1 MVERLIQTIKR
12 RIAVME
18 HDPLWSSSD
27 LATIV
32 AKIIE
37 SIRLIPNTTTKI
49 KPLEAHFGR
58 PPNTKLSN
66 IITKRSRKNLSY
78 KQINKFASDQA
89 TLRHPA
95 LPREIMWDCDNDSE
109 SELNIH
115 YKAQSQLTPQASDT
129 DYSENA
135 PLLSH
140 KRVPGKTI
148 PDKLEITFGNKTS
161 TIIYDRKN
169 IARKTKARKAPQ
181 PRGNLKP
188 QCNIIQDGTRS
199 RIIHPTQ

>member
-1 MVERLIQTIKR
+1 
-12 RIAVME
+12 ME

-49 KPLEAHFGR
+49 KPFEAHFGR
-58 PPNTKLSN
+58 TPNTDFFN
-66 IITKRSRKNLSY
+66 IITKTSRKNLSY

-95 LPREIMWDCDNDSE
+95 LPREFMGDCDNDSE
-109 SELNIH
+109 PETNIQ
-115 YKAQSQLTPQASDT
+115 YKAQSQPTPHASDT
-129 DYSENA
+129 DDSENA

-140 KRVPGKTI
+140 KRVPGRII
-148 PDKLEITFGNKTS
+148 PGKLETTFGVK
-161 TIIYDRKN
+161 R
-169 IARKTKARKAPQ
+169 P
-181 PRGNLKP
+181 P
-188 QCNIIQDGTRS
+188 
-199 RIIHPTQ
+199 